1 VKTLLRLPISES
13 FYMVEVIAV
22 TNKGTREVDQIIIY
36 LLNTRQSKNK

>member
-1 VKTLLRLPISES
+1 
-13 FYMVEVIAV
+13 MVEVIAV